1 MIKTSEKDF
10 LENDPPIRGQNYV
23 CLSFLHPEQVLKRKD
38 AFFFKEYIKAFVQD
52 AKQLLEDMKDKYPDD
67 KNVFDLA
74 LDNHQGLFGGSLD
87 LDYQYFLEMKQEEL
101 EKRFN
106 TENEFQTSTQGL
118 KVRGVFESMDEA
130 QNQCAKL
137 RKIDNEKFNIFVAEM
152 GCWCPW
158 NPNPNAIKS
167 QEFAETELNTLMSKY
182 KDNIEDANTF
192 YEKRKEIMKER
203 IKEDENNKLQERE
216 QEQEQEQEEAEQEQ
230 DDEDPLNDDDPWI
243 KNKARLIN
251 EGSEEAKTDE

>member
-10 LENDPPIRGQNYV
+10 LENDPPIRGQNFV
-23 CLSFLHPEQVLKRKD
+23 CLSFLHPEQVLKRKET
-38 AFFFKEYIKAFVQD
+38 FFFKEYIKAFVQD
-52 AKQLLEDMKDKYPDD
+52 AKQLLEDMKERYPND

-74 LDNHQGLFGGSLD
+74 FDNHQGLFGGSLD
-87 LDYQYFLEMKQEEL
+87 LDYQYFLEMKQDEL
-101 EKRFN
+101 EKVFN

-118 KVRGVFESMDEA
+118 KVRGVFESMHEA
-130 QNQCAKL
+130 QNQCTKL
-137 RKIDNEKFNIFVAEM
+137 RKMDNEKFNIYIAEV

-203 IKEDENNKLQERE
+203 IKEDESSKVQESADSE
-216 QEQEQEQEEAEQEQ
+216 EVKEEEEAEE
-230 DDEDPLNDDDPWI
+230 EDPLNDDDPWI

-251 EGSEEAKTDE
+251 EEPEEAKTDE

>member
-52 AKQLLEDMKDKYPDD
+52 AKQLLEDMKEKYPDD

-216 QEQEQEQEEAEQEQ
+216 QEQEQEEAEQEQ

>member
-216 QEQEQEQEEAEQEQ
+216 QEQEEAEQEQ